1 MPILMTAAKRI
12 MQPMRQQQR
21 CQCNKIDDA
30 NAEKDQD
37 NGAANHKSKD
47 SEAEMSIIMRAEMAK
62 VMTTQKAAMTQ
73 AIRNTLRK
81 TTPAPPATQA
91 TLTKQRQRRTRTN
104 ENRTAGTASNKLQQT
119 SNHKHLIM
127 LRVYKPE
134 YYTLRAS
141 AGKSHAQPSTQII
154 SAGGPI
160 CCPANWLL
168 IEMMMGNKNS
178 MRWRLEEIISAG

>member
-1 MPILMTAAKRI
+1 
-12 MQPMRQQQR
+12 
-21 CQCNKIDDA
+21 
-30 NAEKDQD
+30 
-37 NGAANHKSKD
+37 
-47 SEAEMSIIMRAEMAK
+47 MSTIMRTEIAK

-81 TTPAPPATQA
+81 TTPTPPATQA

-104 ENRTAGTASNKLQQT
+104 ENRTAGTASSKLQQT
-119 SNHKHLIM
+119 RNHKHLIM

-154 SAGGPI
+154 SAGEPI

-168 IEMMMGNKNS
+168 IEMVMRNKNS
-178 MRWRLEEIISAG
+178 MSWRLEQIISAG